1 MRITLDEVL
10 AQQKIL
16 LLDGSMSTPLEAMGC
31 DLNDPLWTARAL
43 AERPELVRKVHLDYF
58 RAGADAGITDSYQAT
73 IPGLTER
80 GYSLREA
87 EDLIAR
93 SVELFLEERRAWW
106 EEEGRSSGRPMPL
119 CLGSVGPYGAYLADG
134 SEYRGNYGV
143 SDQTLRD
150 FHRRRMEILW
160 EAGADLLALET
171 MPSLHEARI
180 AADLAEELGAD
191 YYVSFSCRDGGH
203 ICEGDHVEDCAR
215 ALAEGHPHLRMIG
228 VNCTPPQFVES
239 LVTHLHG
246 CCGLPVVVYPN
257 SGETYDPV
265 TKTWHGAPGG
275 PDFGDYARRWM
286 RAGAAAVGGCCRT
299 VDSHIRQAAR
309 AREIYLKLGR

>member
-1 MRITLDEVL
+1 MRFSLNELL
-10 AQQKIL
+10 ARQGIV

-43 AERPELVRKVHLDYF
+43 AERPELVQKVHLDYF

-73 IPGLTER
+73 VPGLTAR
-80 GYSLREA
+80 GYSEREA

-93 SVELFLEERRAWW
+93 SVELLLEARRIWRQ
-106 EEEGRSSGRPMPL
+106 EDESDRPTPL

-143 SDQTLRD
+143 DDETLRR

-171 MPSLHEARI
+171 MPSLHEACI
-180 AADLAEELGAD
+180 AADIAEELGAD
-191 YYVSFSCRDGGH
+191 YYVSFSCRDGSH
-203 ICEGDHVEDCAR
+203 ICEGDRVETCAQV
-215 ALAEGHPHLRMIG
+215 LTENHPHLRMIG
-228 VNCTPPQFVES
+228 VNCTAPQFVES
-239 LVTHLHG
+239 LVSRLHG
-246 CCGLPVVVYPN
+246 CCGLPVGAYPN

-265 TKTWHGAPGG
+265 TKTWHGTHGG
-275 PDFGDYARRWM
+275 LTFGDYAHRWM
-286 RAGAAAVGGCCRT
+286 RAGATVVGGCCRT
-299 VDSHIRQAAR
+299 VDSHIREAAR
-309 AREIYLKLGR
+309 AREVFLKLGR

>member
-1 MRITLDEVL
+1 MRIALDEVL

-93 SVELFLEERRAWW
+93 SVELFLEARRTWW
-106 EEEGRSSGRPMPL
+106 EEEGRGSGRPMPL

-143 SDQTLRD
+143 SDQVLRD

-191 YYVSFSCRDGGH
+191 YYVSFSCRDGSH
-203 ICEGDHVEDCAR
+203 ICAAAAACRWWCIPTAGKPTTRPPRPGTGCPV
-215 ALAEGHPHLRMIG
+215 ALISGTMPVAGCGQAPRRWAAAAERW
-228 VNCTPPQFVES
+228 T
-239 LVTHLHG
+239 VT
-246 CCGLPVVVYPN
+246 
-257 SGETYDPV
+257 S
-265 TKTWHGAPGG
+265 
-275 PDFGDYARRWM
+275 ARRHGPE
-286 RAGAAAVGGCCRT
+286 R
-299 VDSHIRQAAR
+299 SI
-309 AREIYLKLGR
+309 

>member
-1 MRITLDEVL
+1 MRIPLDEVL

-43 AERPELVRKVHLDYF
+43 AERPELVQKVHLGYF

-93 SVELFLEERRAWW
+93 SVELFLEARRVWW
-106 EEEGRSSGRPMPL
+106 EEEGCSSGRPMPL

-143 SDQTLRD
+143 SDQVLRD

-160 EAGADLLALET
+160 EAG
-171 MPSLHEARI
+171 RI
-180 AADLAEELGAD
+180 CWLWRPCPP
-191 YYVSFSCRDGGH
+191 YMR
-203 ICEGDHVEDCAR
+203 R
-215 ALAEGHPHLRMIG
+215 ALQRTLRRSW
-228 VNCTPPQFVES
+228 E
-239 LVTHLHG
+239 
-246 CCGLPVVVYPN
+246 
-257 SGETYDPV
+257 
-265 TKTWHGAPGG
+265 
-275 PDFGDYARRWM
+275 
-286 RAGAAAVGGCCRT
+286 RT
-299 VDSHIRQAAR
+299 TT
-309 AREIYLKLGR
+309 

>member
-1 MRITLDEVL
+1 MRIPLDEVL

-43 AERPELVRKVHLDYF
+43 AERPELVQKVHLDYF

-93 SVELFLEERRAWW
+93 SVELFLEARRVWW

-143 SDQTLRD
+143 SDQVLRD

-171 MPSLHEARI
+171 MPSLHEACI

-191 YYVSFSCRDGGH
+191 YYVSFSCRDGGTS
-203 ICEGDHVEDCAR
+203 AR
-215 ALAEGHPHLRMIG
+215 ATAWRSAPEFWRRGIL
-228 VNCTPPQFVES
+228 T
-239 LVTHLHG
+239 
-246 CCGLPVVVYPN
+246 CG
-257 SGETYDPV
+257 
-265 TKTWHGAPGG
+265 
-275 PDFGDYARRWM
+275 
-286 RAGAAAVGGCCRT
+286 
-299 VDSHIRQAAR
+299 
-309 AREIYLKLGR
+309 